1 MNSETFRMKRFLR
14 LLGTE
19 LRLNASGIGF
29 GAAALFCVLTARWML
44 TESVF
49 RDRFLSVDYGFFLLT
64 GGFLLASLAFSDMA
78 DPVKAQSYLML
89 PASPLEKFLSRYL
102 LTSWLIVAGELAVYL
117 IFSLTAFAGRSVFGG
132 ASMPLIEPFHRLL
145 FRSIVYFLAIHPLF
159 FLGSILFRR
168 WAFPKIILAQAVF
181 SLFLYLFTA
190 GLGRLVF
197 RGFFFPPSETI
208 LLHGTQT
215 YLLPAFYSSSLFVP
229 FRWLGYAW
237 YAIFFF
243 WWPFWILPPLLLL
256 AAYHRFRE
264 TELRH
269 GIS

>member
-1 MNSETFRMKRFLR
+1 MKSNTFRMIRFLR
-14 LLGTE
+14 LLGME

-29 GAAALFCVLTARWML
+29 GAAALFCVLAARWL
-44 TESVF
+44 LSDSVF
-49 RDRFLSVDYGFFLLT
+49 QDRTLAVDFGFFLLT
-64 GGFLLASLAFSDMA
+64 GGFLLTSMAFSDMA
-78 DPVKAQSYLML
+78 DPVKAQTYLML
-89 PASPLEKFLSRYL
+89 PASPPEKFLSRYF
-102 LTSWLIVAGELAVYL
+102 LTSWLTVAGGLAVYC
-117 IFSLTAFAGRSVFGG
+117 IFWLAASFGRSVFGG
-132 ASMPLIEPFHRLL
+132 ASMPLNEPFHRLL

-168 WAFPKIILAQAVF
+168 WAFPKILLAQAVF
-181 SLFLYLFTA
+181 SLVLYLFTA

-197 RGFFFPPSETI
+197 RGFFFPPSEQI
-208 LLHGTQT
+208 LLHGTET
-215 YLLPAFYSSSLFVP
+215 YLLPPLYSSSLFVP

-237 YAIFFF
+237 TAIFFF